1 MWSRNQRHSAA
12 RLFLKRLG
20 LLALFILALLAA
32 SGVWGVFQKERET
45 AARRAEAEAL
55 RVDLE
60 TREKKLRADITTL
73 QSDRGLEATLRAQY
87 GLAEEGEGLIV
98 IVEPPAAKQGE
109 ATSTPRDWFSTIF
122 WWF

>member
-1 MWSRNQRHSAA
+1 MWSRNQRTIAA

-20 LLALFILALLAA
+20 LLALFILVVIAA

-60 TREKKLRADITTL
+60 ARAKKLQADIMTL
-73 QSDRGLEATLRAQY
+73 RSDRGLEATLRAQY

-98 IVEPPAAKQGE
+98 IVEPPATKEAE
-109 ATSTPRDWFSTIF
+109 ATSTSRDWFSKIF
-122 WWF
+122 WWW